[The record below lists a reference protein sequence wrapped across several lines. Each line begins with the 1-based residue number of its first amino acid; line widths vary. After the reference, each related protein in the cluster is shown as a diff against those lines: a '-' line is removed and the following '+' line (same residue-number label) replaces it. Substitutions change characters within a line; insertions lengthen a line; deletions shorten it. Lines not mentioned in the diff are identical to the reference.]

1 MIIHNTATDEL
12 NTSGSTREEQH
23 KTLRRLRS
31 EILARNR
38 PLLQKGPGPI
48 RVMARLVAEL
58 EQECR
63 RCNIDEEI
71 MAAEIVN
78 RTIGDVNL
86 RQVTE
91 CEGEPGG
98 PGDYRRLADDL
109 GIALPG
115 EDLHGYT
122 ATGETYLWLREQ
134 MMECERLLL
143 KHGYDPRIYDIYGV
157 GNPVLRSW
165 LAEEMWGLPV
175 KGEQV
180 YLSLGAMDGID
191 KVLRGLAHVYREQN
205 ITDAAVL
212 FPEPG
217 FGVPE
222 WQAKSSG
229 YRLHRFPTLPE
240 HHFKLTASQLDQILA
255 ENTDIRIIYLT
266 ITNNPTAFAYHA
278 TELDALHAVLRR
290 YWQQGRDI
298 LTIADLAYIGTGNPQ
313 HDTQRMEAFLPS
325 DVLTHTIFISSF
337 SKTHSLTGE
346 RLGWITCGDP
356 AVAQAISPSWSNT
369 MASLPGEWQL
379 RFMAYLQ
386 LIRSRPWI
394 AEKMRAFYRLR
405 RSRLIAQ
412 LRRID
417 EEQHL
422 FAEIYIDDD
431 ATVYNWSRLRPEEDA
446 FSFFEKTGIASV
458 PGSGFGYSDEFI
470 RFSIG
475 VIPVSDV

>member
-1 MIIHNTATDEL
+1 MIIHNSSADTLTA
-12 NTSGSTREEQH
+12 SSSTPEEQR
-23 KTLRRLRS
+23 KTLRSLRS
-31 EILARNR
+31 ELLLHYR

-63 RCNIDEEI
+63 RRNIDEEI
-71 MAAEIVN
+71 MASEIVN

-98 PGDYRRLADDL
+98 PADYRGLADDL

-115 EDLHGYT
+115 ENLNGYT
-122 ATGETYLWLREQ
+122 ASGEVYLWLRDQ

-143 KHGYDPRIYDIYGV
+143 QQGYDPRIYDIYAV
-157 GNPVLRSW
+157 GNLTLRSW

-191 KVLRGLAHVYREQN
+191 KVLRGLAQMYREQN
-205 ITDAAVL
+205 ISDAAVL

-240 HHFKLTASQLDQILA
+240 HHFKLTAAQLDQLLA
-255 ENTDIRIIYLT
+255 ENTDIRILYLT
-266 ITNNPTAFAYHA
+266 VTNNPTTFAYNA
-278 TELDALHAVLRR
+278 TELDALHNVLRR

-298 LTIADLAYIGTGNPQ
+298 LTVADLAYIGTGNPS
-313 HDTQRMEAFLPS
+313 DDMQRMQAFLPS
-325 DVLTHTIFISSF
+325 DVLAHTVFISSF

-346 RLGWITCGDP
+346 RLGWVTCGDP
-356 AVAQAISPSWSNT
+356 AVATAISPVG
-369 MASLPGEWQL
+369 A
-379 RFMAYLQ
+379 
-386 LIRSRPWI
+386 IRWHRCP
-394 AEKMRAFYRLR
+394 
-405 RSRLIAQ
+405 
-412 LRRID
+412 
-417 EEQHL
+417 
-422 FAEIYIDDD
+422 
-431 ATVYNWSRLRPEEDA
+431 VN
-446 FSFFEKTGIASV
+446 
-458 PGSGFGYSDEFI
+458 GSSALW
-470 RFSIG
+470 
-475 VIPVSDV
+475 PM